1 MSSKTKNSLDK
12 LNKMLEFK
20 SEREK
25 TRLEEELLHLKFI
38 TSIEE
43 IMDQKEV
50 NRTELAILLNS
61 SKSYVSQLFSGYKMI
76 NIRTLSKIQKAFNVT
91 FRIQVID
98 NRKFE
103 FQKVS
108 CGLHKKFS
116 IKDYP
121 KTEKDRLYNLSTY
134 PKNKEK
140 IPA

>member
-12 LNKMLEFK
+12 LNKMLEFN
-20 SEREK
+20 SERERS
-25 TRLEEELLHLKFI
+25 RLEEELLNLKFI
-38 TSIEE
+38 ASIEE
-43 IMDQKEV
+43 IMDQKDV

-76 NIRTLSKIQKAFNVT
+76 NIKTLSKIQKTLNVT

-98 NRKFE
+98 NKKFE

-108 CGLHKKFS
+108 CGMHKKVS

-121 KTEKDRLYNLSTY
+121 KTERDRLYSLSNI
-134 PKNKEK
+134 PKTKEK

>member
-25 TRLEEELLHLKFI
+25 TRIEEELLHLKFI

-43 IMDQKEV
+43 IMDQKDI
-50 NRTELAILLNS
+50 NRTELANILDS

-76 NIRTLSKIQKAFNVT
+76 NIRTLSKIQKALNVT
-91 FRIQVID
+91 FRIQAID

-108 CGLHKKFS
+108 CELHKKVS
-116 IKDYP
+116 IKDYQMSD
-121 KTEKDRLYNLSTY
+121 KGRLYNLSTF
-134 PKNKEK
+134 PKKKDK